1 MNKQAIVSKLNPI
14 MEGENPGEIIDIARQ
29 ELSENLM
36 MTTAFGYSGIV
47 LLNFV
52 KAAFPDIPIY
62 FIDTGYHFEETL
74 KLRLKIMDEWKINIQ
89 MVSTSRPKA
98 ELVGL
103 MGEKAYNT
111 DPDMC
116 CHYRKVEPLQNLM
129 NDDTVWLSA
138 TRRDQAITRKNTQP
152 IEIDGRGQIKI
163 SPLYN
168 WTSEACWTYI
178 RKYDLP
184 YNPLHDQFYPSIGCY
199 PCTNP
204 IDEGG
209 DERSGRWS
217 GSDKVECGLHITAPL
232 EKHDDTI

>member
-1 MNKQAIVSKLNPI
+1 MNKRAIVAELLPLL
-14 MEGENPGEIIDIARQ
+14 EGKSPGEIITVVRR
-29 ELSENLM
+29 ELADNLM

-47 LLNFV
+47 LLSFV
-52 KAAFPDIPIY
+52 KDHFADIPIY

-74 KLRLKIMDEWKINIQ
+74 KLRQKIMSEWELDIQ
-89 MVSTSRPKA
+89 MISTKRTED
-98 ELVGL
+98 ELNGL
-103 MGEKAYNT
+103 MGEKAYRS

-116 CHYRKVEPLQNLM
+116 CYYRKVEPLQNLM
-129 NDDTVWLSA
+129 EEDTVWLSA
-138 TRRDQAITRKNTQP
+138 TRRDQSETRKNTQP

-168 WTSEACWTYI
+168 WTSEDCWTYI

-184 YNPLHDQFYPSIGCY
+184 YNPLHDQFYPSIGCA

-217 GSDKVECGLHITAPL
+217 GSDKVECGLHIAAPG
-232 EKHDDTI
+232 EKSNAQD